1 MMKNTDSNSTIGPL
15 NQTKKCDF
23 CVAEQQNKQRL
34 ETTVCMC
41 DPPDFCHRVTSP
53 VGKKSR
59 VLCPLGC
66 PSAFEAVRT
75 LTGCIH
81 PRDTTPA
88 SLGSDELNKLNTTY
102 KKKKGSPSR
111 LCVSPLI
118 NLHERARTQ
127 RAALSRLS
135 GEIGHKLFVA
145 SGAQK

>member
-15 NQTKKCDF
+15 NQTKRCDF

-34 ETTVCMC
+34 ETTVCVC
-41 DPPDFCHRVTSP
+41 VTLLTSVIGSHP
-53 VGKKSR
+53 VGKKNR

-88 SLGSDELNKLNTTY
+88 PLGSDELNKLNTNY
-102 KKKKGSPSR
+102 RKKKGSPSR

-118 NLHERARTQ
+118 NLHQRARTQ

-135 GEIGHKLFVA
+135 GEIGRKLFVA